1 MNIINKFKSFFNPKG
16 TEVNLNDSQFL
27 DWLGID
33 NAQSKAITEVTYFTC
48 LKILSE
54 TLGKLSLKMYQDT
67 EKGIVKA
74 KSNDIY
80 NLLRLRPN
88 PYMTSS
94 IFWTTVE
101 KNRNHYG
108 NAYVWCRWVGN
119 KLADLWVMQSNCVQV
134 YIDDEGYF
142 GKKNKIWYVYSDPQ
156 TGKQYTINSDNVL
169 HFKSSHTYDGI
180 IGKSVRN
187 TLKDSIEGASKSQRF
202 MNKLYKEGLTA
213 RAVLQYTGDLD
224 KEAKRRLLKGIEEFA
239 TGENNAGKI
248 IPIPLG
254 MQIQPLD
261 VKLTDA
267 QFFELKKYNALQIA
281 GAFGIKPNHL
291 NDYSKS
297 SYSNSE
303 MQQLS
308 FYIDTLQYILKQY
321 EEEITYKLLS
331 SQQLNNG
338 YFFKFNEGSI
348 LRADMKTQA
357 ECLTKYVNN
366 GIYTPNEAREML
378 NLPREEGGDILIVN
392 GNYMPITMAG
402 NQYVKGGEENEQ
414 ESEE

>member
-1 MNIINKFKSFFNPKG
+1 MKITDRFKAFLSPNDK
-16 TEVNLNDSQFL
+16 VVRLDDSQFL
-27 DWLGID
+27 DILGID
-33 NAQSKAITEVTYFTC
+33 SSNTDAISEVTYFTC

-67 EKGIVKA
+67 EKGVVKA
-74 KSNDIY
+74 KTNEIY

-94 IFWTTVE
+94 VFWATIE
-101 KNRNHYG
+101 RNRNHYG
-108 NAYVWCRWVGN
+108 NAYVWCRYQRG
-119 KLADLWVMQSNCVQV
+119 KLVDLWIMQSDCVEV
-134 YIDDEGYF
+134 YIDDAGYF
-142 GKKNKIWYVYSDPQ
+142 GKPNKIWYIYRDPK
-156 TGKQYTINSDNVL
+156 TSKEYTINADNVL
-169 HFKSSHTYDGI
+169 HFKTSQTFDGI
-180 IGKSVRN
+180 IGKSVRD
-187 TLKDSIEGASKSQRF
+187 TLQDSIEGASKSQRF
-202 MNKLYKEGLTA
+202 MNKLYKEGMTA
-213 RAVLQYTGDLD
+213 KAVLQYTGDLD
-224 KEAKRRLLKGIEEFA
+224 KEAKRRLLKGVEEFA
-239 TGENNAGKI
+239 SGENNAGKI

-261 VKLTDA
+261 IKLADA
-267 QFFELKKYNALQIA
+267 QFFDLKKYNALQIA

-321 EEEITYKLLS
+321 EEEITYKLLDS
-331 SQQLNNG
+331 NLINQG

-357 ECLTKYVNN
+357 ECLAKYVNN
-366 GIYTPNEAREML
+366 GIYTPNEARELL
-378 NLPREEGGDILIVN
+378 NLPLQDGGDKLMVN
-392 GNYMPITMAG
+392 GNYIPIDLVGT
-402 NQYVKGGEENEQ
+402 QYLKGGELNE
-414 ESEE
+414 E

>member
-1 MNIINKFKSFFNPKG
+1 MKIIDKFKSFLNPKS
-16 TEVNLNDSQFL
+16 TEIDLNDKQFL
-27 DWLGID
+27 EWLGID
-33 NAQSKAITEVTYFTC
+33 NSQSKAISEVTYFTC

-74 KSNDIY
+74 KTNDIY
-80 NLLRLRPN
+80 NLLKLRPN

-101 KNRNHYG
+101 TNRNHYG
-108 NAYVWCRWVGN
+108 NAYVWCRWIGN
-119 KLADLWVMQSNCVQV
+119 RLADLWVMQSNCVQV

-142 GKKNKIWYVYSDPQ
+142 GKKDKIWYVYSDPQ

-202 MNKLYKEGLTA
+202 MNKLYKEGMTA

-224 KEAKRRLLKGIEEFA
+224 KEAKRRLLKGVEEFA

-261 VKLTDA
+261 IKLADA

-331 SQQLNNG
+331 SQQINNG

-402 NQYVKGGEENEQ
+402 NQYKKGGELNE
-414 ESEE
+414 E

>member
-1 MNIINKFKSFFNPKG
+1 MKLKERFKAFLNPKS
-16 TEVNLNDSQFL
+16 TEADLNDSQFL
-27 DWLGID
+27 EWLGID
-33 NAQSKAITEVTYFTC
+33 NSRSKAISEVTYFTC

-108 NAYVWCRWVGN
+108 NAYVWCRWIGN

-187 TLKDSIEGASKSQRF
+187 TLKDSIEGASKSQGF
-202 MNKLYKEGLTA
+202 MNKLYKEGMTA
-213 RAVLQYTGDLD
+213 RAILQYTGDLD

-261 VKLTDA
+261 IKLADA

-331 SQQLNNG
+331 SQQINNG

-348 LRADMKTQA
+348 LRADMQTQA

-378 NLPREEGGDILIVN
+378 NLPREEGGDTLIVN

-402 NQYVKGGEENEQ
+402 NQYMKGGELNE
-414 ESEE
+414 E

>member
-1 MNIINKFKSFFNPKG
+1 
-16 TEVNLNDSQFL
+16 
-27 DWLGID
+27 
-33 NAQSKAITEVTYFTC
+33 
-48 LKILSE
+48 
-54 TLGKLSLKMYQDT
+54 
-67 EKGIVKA
+67 
-74 KSNDIY
+74 
-80 NLLRLRPN
+80 
-88 PYMTSS
+88 
-94 IFWTTVE
+94 
-101 KNRNHYG
+101 
-108 NAYVWCRWVGN
+108 
-119 KLADLWVMQSNCVQV
+119 
-134 YIDDEGYF
+134 
-142 GKKNKIWYVYSDPQ
+142 
-156 TGKQYTINSDNVL
+156 
-169 HFKSSHTYDGI
+169 
-180 IGKSVRN
+180 
-187 TLKDSIEGASKSQRF
+187 
-202 MNKLYKEGLTA
+202 MNKLYKDGMTA

-224 KEAKRRLLKGIEEFA
+224 KDAKRRLLKGVEEFA

-261 VKLTDA
+261 IKLADA
-267 QFFELKKYNALQIA
+267 QFFDLKKYNALQIA

-308 FYIDTLQYILKQY
+308 FYVDTLQFILKQY

-331 SQQLNNG
+331 SQQINQG

-378 NLPREEGGDILIVN
+378 NLPSQDGGDLLIVN

-402 NQYVKGGEENEQ
+402 QQYLKGGDNYAEEQ
-414 ESEE
+414 E